1 MSADVANLAE
11 RPTEA
16 LVGAGIASVM
26 VYVDLDP
33 SCEARINIAADLAAR
48 SGAAL
53 IGVAGCLPGRGP
65 GGWFAAELE
74 RPEDRLDRIST
85 ELEKLAERFRD
96 VSASDSSSSRVERE
110 ASFSARGHRSRGA
123 SGRSCGHRL
132 TYGRRRCLSCV

>member
-1 MSADVANLAE
+1 MSANVANLAE
-11 RPTEA
+11 RPAEA
-16 LVGAGIASVM
+16 LVGAGVASIM

-33 SCEARINIAADLAAR
+33 GCEARINIAADLAAR

-53 IGVAGCLPGRGP
+53 IGVAGCLPGREP

-74 RPEDRLDRIST
+74 RPGDRLDRIST

-110 ASFSARGHRSRGA
+110 ASFSA
-123 SGRSCGHRL
+123 
-132 TYGRRRCLSCV
+132 